1 MYRTRFEG
9 VFSHANR
16 KQTPSG
22 GATIYDLLR
31 FIWSLLRF
39 EMPQYPFSAYRHWRE
54 VCSAAVILCSWRM
67 RRDVWRSNMWT
78 IRGILK
84 RYPVSTLQEMDCN
97 RTARIIGAGLSIH
110 EERELAKAEQ
120 GIWPAR
126 PPIGYKAAVL
136 QCGQR
141 GILPDDHTADLICWL
156 FNEYA
161 TGDYSLKQL
170 VEVLRFRKYGL
181 SISRSKIVHILRNP
195 FYEGDFVWKGKLFR
209 GSHEPIISHALWEKV
224 QSILSRVLGN
234 GSKQKRMAGSRSIER
249 NRQSQVTAVAYTRVS
264 AKDQRN
270 FSIPAQLKLLREYAN
285 SMGIQIDEGLHF
297 VEENVAGIS
306 GEPNRQEN
314 DDTTE
319 E

>member
-67 RRDVWRSNMWT
+67 RRDVWRSNMWI

-110 EERELAKAEQ
+110 EERELARRLALLRGHAQKCLAIRTDRTRKKPHVFSSIVSQAQVPDHVSAALDRRIVRLLAVIRYEY
-120 GIWPAR
+120 GASHR
-126 PPIGYKAAVL
+126 PFRMG
-136 QCGQR
+136 
-141 GILPDDHTADLICWL
+141 
-156 FNEYA
+156 
-161 TGDYSLKQL
+161 
-170 VEVLRFRKYGL
+170 LRFMPQQWRRASTPRFLAHRAECACG
-181 SISRSKIVHILRNP
+181 SPNP
-195 FYEGDFVWKGKLFR
+195 RIMRTPLLQLERGASHKGR
-209 GSHEPIISHALWEKV
+209 GP
-224 QSILSRVLGN
+224 
-234 GSKQKRMAGSRSIER
+234 
-249 NRQSQVTAVAYTRVS
+249 
-264 AKDQRN
+264 
-270 FSIPAQLKLLREYAN
+270 P
-285 SMGIQIDEGLHF
+285 
-297 VEENVAGIS
+297 
-306 GEPNRQEN
+306 
-314 DDTTE
+314 
-319 E
+319 